1 MEIIKKFEEELIKEE
16 LKPKTIKN
24 YISDLNT
31 VLDIFDYTINF
42 LKTPQE
48 TIKILKAHYPNVKTL
63 ATKINIIIM
72 LLKLN
77 YKDDE
82 ELQKCN
88 KEYLVFR
95 NQLKNENEEYYKQK
109 IANPKQIEQ
118 AMTHE
123 DIEKIKSVLLSRI
136 KYATKNRVNIINI
149 RNYLFFAFITFLH
162 SRTDFIKS
170 KLVLDKP
177 KNKYDKDTNY
187 IVLNKRELSIKY
199 LQNDYKTAKTYGS
212 KSHDI
217 NNETFKL
224 FIKLFN
230 AYKKLGVLGG
240 YAFYQNDL
248 IKPMNSDNASK
259 LFHEICMDILG
270 KSVTI
275 QSLRIAYASS
285 PEDIEAIERINKKS
299 NQMGHNLQTHTGV
312 YMKTNMNK

>member
-109 IANPKQIEQ
+109 
-118 AMTHE
+118 
-123 DIEKIKSVLLSRI
+123 LR
-136 KYATKNRVNIINI
+136 
-149 RNYLFFAFITFLH
+149 
-162 SRTDFIKS
+162 
-170 KLVLDKP
+170 
-177 KNKYDKDTNY
+177 
-187 IVLNKRELSIKY
+187 
-199 LQNDYKTAKTYGS
+199 
-212 KSHDI
+212 
-217 NNETFKL
+217 
-224 FIKLFN
+224 
-230 AYKKLGVLGG
+230 
-240 YAFYQNDL
+240 
-248 IKPMNSDNASK
+248 
-259 LFHEICMDILG
+259 
-270 KSVTI
+270 I
-275 QSLRIAYASS
+275 QS
-285 PEDIEAIERINKKS
+285 K
-299 NQMGHNLQTHTGV
+299 
-312 YMKTNMNK
+312 